1 MSTLNRI
8 DSKHLVKLQLHR
20 SPLAI
25 QDAGS
30 RNWSFATFQEVGPMA
45 PARAALPAVVFA
57 PPDDLIS
64 RRWRSPGSVSASL
77 TGCAEIRL
85 ATGSCGR
92 GSNGKIGLTAGQ
104 NLELW
109 SRASQ
114 SANVTSPCL
123 TCGGRAKKMHRPL
136 FHRGTFCPR
145 CCPVCAQKMSL
156 ATGIGTA
163 WSTDVARESPA
174 RMTGKAA
181 TQWRDAGWG
190 PRPADPSYHD
200 RERHTPRSRW
210 MPRRRWF
217 S

>member
-1 MSTLNRI
+1 MEPCI
-8 DSKHLVKLQLHR
+8 
-20 SPLAI
+20 
-25 QDAGS
+25 
-30 RNWSFATFQEVGPMA
+30 
-45 PARAALPAVVFA
+45 
-57 PPDDLIS
+57 
-64 RRWRSPGSVSASL
+64 
-77 TGCAEIRL
+77 
-85 ATGSCGR
+85 
-92 GSNGKIGLTAGQ
+92 
-104 NLELW
+104 
-109 SRASQ
+109 Q

-123 TCGGRAKKMHRPL
+123 TCGGRAKKLHRPL

-200 RERHTPRSRW
+200 RERHTPRSRVDAAAALVQLERTVW
-210 MPRRRWF
+210 STW
-217 S
+217 SCG